1 MPGQC
6 ADDHER
12 KPFGLLRTGYQS
24 TDSIERTRMKIA
36 DILIR
41 IITFGRF
48 RARQRPKVL
57 RMSGERSRSA
67 RIRRRS
73 RLARA
78 LR

>member
-1 MPGQC
+1 
-6 ADDHER
+6 
-12 KPFGLLRTGYQS
+12 
-24 TDSIERTRMKIA
+24 MKIA